1 MSINIPLKV
10 NNKLLLDRLDSDFN
24 PKIGVKYC
32 VVNKKNIIDY
42 GISRPLGINSNKESI
57 HAEIKALYNIKNKKN
72 KDIYIW
78 RTTTSGDI
86 KTVFCCRECTIILNK
101 YNFKNVYTFKDNK
114 IINAIKENPRTSLA
128 YINYN

>member
-57 HAEIKALYNIKNKKN
+57 HAEIKALYNIKNKKI
-72 KDIYIW
+72 KIYIYGGLPPVVI
-78 RTTTSGDI
+78 S
-86 KTVFCCRECTIILNK
+86 KPYFVVE
-101 YNFKNVYTFKDNK
+101 
-114 IINAIKENPRTSLA
+114 NAPS
-128 YINYN
+128 Y